1 MVSGWQFHTETMKI
15 LRNLDDAGKLF
26 HNPWISKWWT
36 VLFLGL
42 SCVGTKGV
50 KNEKVQWIHIWIFL
64 SAGAAL
70 FFLNWWIPALGWVF
84 PYILTTVIGYVL
96 MLVGGVYMSRLL
108 KNNMMDDRFNDENE
122 SLMQETKLMD
132 NDYSVNL
139 PTKFFYKK
147 KWHKG
152 WINVVNP
159 FRASIVLGTP
169 GSGKSYAVV
178 NNFIKQQIEKGFGLY
193 IYDYKY
199 V

>member
-1 MVSGWQFHTETMKI
+1 MSQQEDDLRALAKIMDLLRALSIILVVANIYWFCQHLVSGWQFHAETMKV

-26 HNPWISKWWT
+26 HSPWISKWWT
-36 VLFLGL
+36 LLFLGL

-70 FFLNWWIPALGWVF
+70 FFLNWWMPAIGWTIS
-84 PYILTTVIGYVL
+84 YILTTVIGYVL

-122 SLMQETKLMD
+122 SFMQETKLMD

-139 PTKFFYKK
+139 PTNA
-147 KWHKG
+147 HTVAG
-152 WINVVNP
+152 
-159 FRASIVLGTP
+159 
-169 GSGKSYAVV
+169 
-178 NNFIKQQIEKGFGLY
+178 
-193 IYDYKY
+193 
-199 V
+199 